1 MESDSKKLKGNSKA
15 EESVLNVRKAIR
27 FESKGKGGVA
37 LARRAGA
44 QRKPSVKSGGKGK
57 RR

>member
-1 MESDSKKLKGNSKA
+1 MESDSKKLKRNPKA

-27 FESKGKGGVA
+27 FESKGRGGVA
-37 LARRAGA
+37 LARKAGA
-44 QRKPSVKSGGKGK
+44 QRKPIVKSGG